1 LSVALA
7 HPHRHASRK
16 QDVDARHK
24 AGHDGGEA
32 SEVVM
37 TLPFRAAVFVV
48 AAGLVPTLANAQAVE
63 NFYRGKTINV
73 VIGYPPAGAN
83 DFYARAVARHI
94 GKHIPGN
101 PTVIPRNMPGGG
113 SLVAANHIFNVA
125 PKDGTTLGLIVP
137 TAPIEEKLGA
147 ANVRFKA
154 AQFNWIGRLAPT
166 PNVTFMNASSPVKTI
181 KDAMEREAVLGATG
195 RSSTV
200 AVYPTMLNH
209 LVGTKFKLV
218 MGYAGSAEAMLA
230 MERGEVEGHS
240 TTWEGVKSRAAR
252 QLRDKTINILVQYG
266 LQRHPE
272 LPDIPTAVELGR
284 NNDEVLALRFFA
296 NASDVGRFILSTPD
310 TPADRIQ
317 ALRRAFD
324 DMVKDPE
331 FIADL
336 EAQKLDLG
344 PLGGEE
350 LQKLIEE
357 VANVPPAILEKVRGL
372 YPLN

>member
-1 LSVALA
+1 MQF
-7 HPHRHASRK
+7 PFHAG
-16 QDVDARHK
+16 VLVI
-24 AGHDGGEA
+24 A
-32 SEVVM
+32 S
-37 TLPFRAAVFVV
+37 LIPAF
-48 AAGLVPTLANAQAVE
+48 ANAQSVE

-154 AQFNWIGRLAPT
+154 AQFNWIGRLAAT

-266 LQRHPE
+266 LERHPE

-296 NASDVGRFILSTPD
+296 NESDVGRFILSTPD

-336 EAQKLDLG
+336 DAQKLDLG
-344 PLGGEE
+344 PLRGEE

-372 YPLN
+372 YPMN

>member
-1 LSVALA
+1 MLRLSERACHVLGWSLA
-7 HPHRHASRK
+7 FLLTPASG
-16 QDVDARHK
+16 Q
-24 AGHDGGEA
+24 
-32 SEVVM
+32 
-37 TLPFRAAVFVV
+37 
-48 AAGLVPTLANAQAVE
+48 AQSVE
-63 NFYRGKTINV
+63 SFYRGKTVNV

-154 AQFNWIGRLAPT
+154 AQFNWIGRLAAT

-209 LVGTKFKLV
+209 LVGTRFKLV

-240 TTWEGVKSRAAR
+240 TTWEGVKSRAAKR
-252 QLRDKTINILVQYG
+252 LQDKSINILVQYG

-284 NNDEVLALRFFA
+284 TNEEALALRFFA

-324 DMVKDPE
+324 GMVKDPE

-344 PLGGEE
+344 PLRGEE

-357 VANVPPAILEKVRGL
+357 VANVPPSILEKVRGL

>member
-1 LSVALA
+1 
-7 HPHRHASRK
+7 
-16 QDVDARHK
+16 VDARHK
-24 AGHDGGEA
+24 AGHDDGEF

-37 TLPFRAAVFVV
+37 PLPFRTAALVVV
-48 AAGLVPTLANAQAVE
+48 ACLVPTLASAQSLE
-63 NFYRGKTINV
+63 GFYRGKTVNV

-154 AQFNWIGRLAPT
+154 AQFNWIGRLAAT

-284 NNDEVLALRFFA
+284 NNEEVLALRFFA

-324 DMVKDPE
+324 AMVKDPE

-344 PLGGEE
+344 PLPGEE